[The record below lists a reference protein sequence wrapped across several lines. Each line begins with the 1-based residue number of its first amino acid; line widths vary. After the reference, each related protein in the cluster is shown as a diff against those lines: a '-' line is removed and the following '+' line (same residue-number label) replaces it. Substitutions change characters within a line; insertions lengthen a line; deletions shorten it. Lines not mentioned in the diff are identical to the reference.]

1 VTVYLDSSSFVKL
14 YVEEPGSPEVRRIA
28 ASASLLVTSGVAYP
42 EIRAALAR
50 RRRERS
56 LRAADFRRALTAFE
70 RDWGRVVAIT
80 VSDDLCQEAGGLAE
94 RYALR
99 GFDAIHLASF
109 AELLRGLQGGE
120 DDVEFSSF
128 DDRLNRAAR
137 RLTRSVG

>member
-1 VTVYLDSSSFVKL
+1 MTVYLDASSFVKL
-14 YVEEPGSPEVRRIA
+14 YVEEPGSLKVRRIA

-42 EIRAALAR
+42 EINAALAR

-56 LRAADFRRALTAFE
+56 LRAADFLRARAAFE

-80 VSDDLCQEAGGLAE
+80 ASDGLCQEAGELAE
-94 RYALR
+94 RHGLR

-109 AELLRGLQGGE
+109 AELLRGLKGE
-120 DDVEFSSF
+120 DNVEFSSF

-137 RLTRSVG
+137 RLARSLK